1 MPDNFSRVDGA
12 RVLADLNALRA
23 IGAYKTGVH
32 KPTFSE
38 PHMRS
43 LAWLTQR
50 FPEAD
55 LTAEI
60 DGIGNVIGTN
70 AKPGPKLLAG
80 SHLESQNYAGWLDGP
95 LGVVYAL
102 EAAASSIRTRTFMA
116 RSRSPHGATR
126 KAISAVFSAAGPMSV
141 PSPKRK
147 STPPATATTARPCA
161 KRCARSALPA
171 ASGHGRTRTAY
182 RISRSP
188 YRARR
193 DARERRAQDRHRHF
207 HRRHLAIP
215 HRLHRRAE

>member
-55 LTAEI
+55 LAAEI
-60 DGIGNVIGTN
+60 DGIGNVS
-70 AKPGPKLLAG
+70 APARKPGLNCWPARISKARTMPAG
-80 SHLESQNYAGWLDGP
+80 SMDRSAWSMRSKP
-95 LGVVYAL
+95 P
-102 EAAASSIRTRTFMA
+102 ASSIRTRTFMA

-126 KAISAVFSAAGPMSV
+126 KAISALSSAAGPMSV

-147 STPPATATTARPCA
+147 SMPPATATTANH
-161 KRCARSALPA
+161 ARSAARGRPCRPPA
-171 ASGHGRTRTAY
+171 RHGRTRTAY
-182 RISRSP
+182 RISRCP
-188 YRARR
+188 YRARQ
-193 DARERRAQDRHRHF
+193 DA
-207 HRRHLAIP
+207 
-215 HRLHRRAE
+215 